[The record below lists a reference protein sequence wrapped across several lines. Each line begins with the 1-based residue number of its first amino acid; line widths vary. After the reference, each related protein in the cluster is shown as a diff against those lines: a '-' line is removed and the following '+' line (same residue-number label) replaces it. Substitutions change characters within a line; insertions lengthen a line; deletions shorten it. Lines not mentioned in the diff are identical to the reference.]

1 MAVGD
6 DIAAALKAATKDLH
20 AEKKRRD
27 RDARRAARYVP
38 APADRVTLRDA
49 VFEVIPAAVAATS
62 GNGAYQFPCR
72 NLFYAVRPR
81 IQAYTDAE
89 LKYNYFSQDLV
100 VEYEQAHGPI
110 DGMYREPRGT
120 LHEPHTGTTVPLGTL
135 EVAAYRLPEY
145 VFDKIL
151 YVEKEGLGPIFES
164 ARLAERF
171 DLAIAAGKG
180 QPVEAVRAL
189 FERAEA
195 GDYRLFVLHDADP
208 AGYSIARTIA
218 EETDRMPDYSV
229 DVIDLGLTVGDAIQR
244 SLERHD
250 AAGKIVPPAEVLDEQ
265 ARDKH
270 RDTLSA
276 FVEDYL
282 AQRFDLA
289 ALTDTLAGTF
299 PLDTDTD
306 LAQVVTQAHSTD
318 RATWWKTAVNTEVGR
333 QVDEQDERIRTRLAE
348 LLAEHLRAGGEP

>member
-1 MAVGD
+1 
-6 DIAAALKAATKDLH
+6 
-20 AEKKRRD
+20 
-27 RDARRAARYVP
+27 
-38 APADRVTLRDA
+38 
-49 VFEVIPAAVAATS
+49 
-62 GNGAYQFPCR
+62 
-72 NLFYAVRPR
+72 
-81 IQAYTDAE
+81 
-89 LKYNYFSQDLV
+89 
-100 VEYEQAHGPI
+100 
-110 DGMYREPRGT
+110 MYREPRGT

-244 SLERHD
+244 SLETEKFTRRKDLPWWMRDRLDEQELAWFEGRRLTANWQKPQWECTRVELNALSAPDLVAYIEAGLERHD
-250 AAGKIVPPAEVLDEQ
+250 AGGKIVPPAEVLDEQ

>member
-151 YVEKEGLGPIFES
+151 YVEKEGLGPICES
-164 ARLAERF
+164 ARRAGRVETGKCPRRKDLPWWMRDRLDEQELAWFEGRRLTANWQKPQWECTRVELNALSAP
-171 DLAIAAGKG
+171 DLVAYI
-180 QPVEAVRAL
+180 
-189 FERAEA
+189 EA
-195 GDYRLFVLHDADP
+195 G
-208 AGYSIARTIA
+208 
-218 EETDRMPDYSV
+218 
-229 DVIDLGLTVGDAIQR
+229 
-244 SLERHD
+244 LERHD

-306 LAQVVTQAHSTD
+306 LGQVVTQAHSTD

-348 LLAEHLRAGGEP
+348 LLAERIQAGGEP